1 MRGAV
6 LSAGDQRGDVIGQLQ
21 GGVKLIC
28 LTVGRPRSLIAAAL
42 VGGLTAGFLADLN
55 AGRLTE
61 TQSGV
66 VFVQGV
72 QPHAVA
78 HLHKIVAG
86 IGDGGGGVDL
96 AVAAVLPA
104 PGTAVP
110 CGAGVL
116 PVAGIEQS
124 FRGGSGAGFQ
134 RGHSSGGLQGGA
146 GGVGAGGGAVEHGGG
161 GVRGKL
167 GIVLPPCGKVKGGV
181 GGKRENLAGTH
192 LDHGGGRA
200 PAVQP
205 ILGVQGF
212 HGGGQ
217 SVLHRLLKVQV
228 YRQLHGVAG
237 AGLYAIVFAGDLPVA
252 VDGDHLLSI
261 RAPEVLLK
269 GGLHAGEA
277 DGIVHFVALCL
288 QLVRIVGNTAHRAE
302 NMGGVGGAVGPG
314 GGADDAGAAEVT
326 VADKG
331 AEGDIH
337 ILR

>member
-61 TQSGV
+61 TQGGV

-78 HLHKIVAG
+78 HFGEVIVAG

-124 FRGGSGAGFQ
+124 FRGGSGTGFQ
-134 RGHSSGGLQGGA
+134 CGHSSGGLQGGA
-146 GGVGAGGGAVEHGGG
+146 GGVGAGGGAVEHGSG

-167 GIVLPPCGKVKGGV
+167 GIVLPPCGKVKGGI
-181 GGKRENLAGTH
+181 GGKRENFAGTH
-192 LDHGGGRA
+192 LDHGGGRT
-200 PAVQP
+200 PAVQMVFLVQ
-205 ILGVQGF
+205 LGYF
-212 HGGGQ
+212 SGQ
-217 SVLHRLLKVQV
+217 SVLHRLLELEIHC
-228 YRQLHGVAG
+228 QLHGIAG
-237 AGLYAIVFAGDLPVA
+237 AGLYTIIFTGDLSVA
-252 VDGDHLLSI
+252 VDGDHPLAV
-261 RAPEVLLK
+261 RTPEVVLK
-269 GGLHAGEA
+269 GGFCTREA
-277 DGIVHFVALCL
+277 DGV
-288 QLVRIVGNTAHRAE
+288 
-302 NMGGVGGAVGPG
+302 
-314 GGADDAGAAEVT
+314 
-326 VADKG
+326 
-331 AEGDIH
+331 IH
-337 ILR
+337 